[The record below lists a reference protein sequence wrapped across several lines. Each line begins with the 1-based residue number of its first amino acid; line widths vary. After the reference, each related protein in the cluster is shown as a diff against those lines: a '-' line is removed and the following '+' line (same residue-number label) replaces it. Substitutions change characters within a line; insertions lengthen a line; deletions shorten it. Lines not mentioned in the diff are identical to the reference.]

1 SALKKALDRLDSWSF
16 TLFKKF
22 LDAYAI
28 YAGSDFDIDEA
39 VRSELAEVDAIDF
52 ASLKTL
58 AGLQPIL
65 AKRHYH
71 ETGAMRWFEVNLAPL
86 RDIAELAAQY
96 QPENGSVGQFLLA
109 VPTEGE
115 SEEEASRLCR
125 EAARHSENW
134 DVVVGISKRSWGIVT
149 LARELIALESV
160 RNSRSELAGDAVAR
174 REVAARLADL
184 QGQLETE
191 LHTAF
196 DSAKWFRKHFSPR
209 VYRQAE
215 LNSLASELADRR
227 FDKCPKLHNELLNR
241 NKPSSNAI

>member
-86 RDIAELAAQY
+86 RDIAELATQY

-109 VPTEGE
+109 IPTEGE
-115 SEEEASRLCR
+115 NEEEAARLCR
-125 EAARHSENW
+125 ETARHSDKW
-134 DVVVGISKRSWGIVT
+134 DIVAGISKRSWAIMT
-149 LARELIALESV
+149 LARELIALENV
-160 RNSRSELAGDAVAR
+160 RNNRPELAGDAVAR
-174 REVAARLADL
+174 REVTARLTAL
-184 QGQLETE
+184 QGQLESE
-191 LHTAF
+191 LHKAF
-196 DSAKWFRKHFSPR
+196 DSAQWFRKHHSPKT
-209 VYRQAE
+209 YRHAD
-215 LNSLASELADRR
+215 LNNLASELADRR
-227 FDKCPKLHNELLNR
+227 FDQC
-241 NKPSSNAI
+241 